1 MHWTNLVNLEYKFS
15 SCHLLSVKYYN
26 LFKLQ
31 IPSPLLGLDG
41 YKHGGVSPV
50 QNAFYALVKP

>member
-1 MHWTNLVNLEYKFS
+1 MHWANLV
-15 SCHLLSVKYYN
+15 N

-41 YKHGGVSPV
+41 YKHGSVSSV
-50 QNAFYALVKP
+50 QNSLYALVKP